1 MKAGALHT
9 ILADGVWTPI
19 RAHERQKTNCNGDCL
34 LCGENNAGV
43 NHLWWDCVALNKHSH
58 YGYLKLNQI
67 RHREGN
73 QP

>member
-9 ILADGVWTPI
+9 ILAYGVWTPR
-19 RAHERQKTNCNGDCL
+19 RAHNIHNNCNGYCL
-34 LCGENNAGV
+34 LCGENNVGV
-43 NHLWWDCVALNKHSH
+43 NHLWWDCIALNKHSNFS
-58 YGYLKLNQI
+58 YLKLNQI